1 MLKNFVISMTSA
13 EQRREH
19 IRHEFGKHHIPFE
32 FFDAITPNETLT
44 QLISLLA
51 PKLAEQEHLSG
62 GEKACFMSHVLLW
75 HKCIEDNLPYIAIYE
90 DDVVLGSDA
99 SFFFNTDSWIKTLFP
114 SDDVF
119 FILRP
124 ETYLMKVGGKPY
136 KIIPISSTQQ
146 NHCST
151 LPAYELNKLTSKHY
165 GTACYIISNASAKF
179 LLNLLQTLPSNA
191 FNPVDHI
198 LFRNYL
204 SLQELPVYQFNPAI
218 AIQEDV
224 LYKDTSQLASDI
236 KKDRNIVRHTKK
248 EKLSISKK
256 LIREI
261 NKIPEALRKAFRYKI
276 IEFKR

>member
-19 IRHEFGKHHIPFE
+19 IRREFGKHNIAFE
-32 FFDAITPNETLT
+32 FFDAITPGDALDKTIAEFAPN
-44 QLISLLA
+44 LINVHSL
-51 PKLAEQEHLSG
+51 SN

-75 HKCIEDNLPYIAIYE
+75 QKCIEDNLPYIAIYE

-99 SFFFNTDSWIKTLFP
+99 QFFFNTDSWIKTLFP
-114 SDDVF
+114 DHNEF

-124 ETYLMKVGGKPY
+124 ETYLMKVGLKSY
-136 KIIPISSTQQ
+136 KTIPVSITQPNYHSAHST
-146 NHCST
+146 
-151 LPAYELNKLTSKHY
+151 YELNKLTSKHY
-165 GTACYIISNASAKF
+165 GTACYIISNTSAKF
-179 LLNLLQTLPSNA
+179 LLNLLQTLPSSA

-204 SLQELPVYQFNPAI
+204 SLKELPVYQLNPAL
-218 AIQEDV
+218 AIQEDIFC
-224 LYKDTSQLASDI
+224 KDTSQLASDI
-236 KKDRNIVRHTKK
+236 KKDRNITRRTQK
-248 EKLSISKK
+248 EKLSIFQK

-261 NKIPEALRKAFRYKI
+261 KKIPAALRKAFTYKI